1 MNAIVVTVIVLA
13 GAIAIVFLVG
23 SRARAPEKT
32 GRGASSWFS
41 AAGSRRKPPK
51 TRSPFQKAP
60 FLLRALP
67 VVLLVGAIA
76 SLAVALGQFRVSK
89 TAKAPTVVL
98 VLDASLSM
106 NRTDVK
112 PSRLAAAQTAADT
125 FVAQLPDTFR
135 VGLVTFADQPRIAVA
150 PTVDHSRVGPA
161 LREPDRGKG
170 TVIGDGLNSALDAI
184 QAEWDA
190 DGTTSTA
197 VVLLSD
203 GRDTGSTVPPPDAA
217 ARAAGMGVPVY
228 TVVLGA
234 TTGPDAADA
243 DLLSQIAETTGAT
256 SETAATA
263 TGLNSVYE
271 NLGTQL
277 STQLKISSSAQLF
290 VIIAVALAMGA
301 AVVVL
306 ILNQRRDPF

>member
-1 MNAIVVTVIVLA
+1 MNAILVTVIVLA

-23 SRARAPEKT
+23 SRARAPEKA
-32 GRGASSWFS
+32 GRGARSRPS
-41 AAGSRRKPPK
+41 AATSRRKPPV

-60 FLLRALP
+60 FVLRALP
-67 VVLLVGAIA
+67 VILLVGAIA
-76 SLAVALGQFRVSK
+76 SLGVALAQFRVSK
-89 TAKAPTVVL
+89 TTKAPTVVL

-112 PSRLAAAQTAADT
+112 PTRIAAAQTAAET
-125 FVAQLPDTFR
+125 FVAQLPETFR
-135 VGLVTFADQPRIAVA
+135 VGLVTFSNDPQVPVP
-150 PTVDHSRVGPA
+150 PTVDHSKVGTA
-161 LREPDRGKG
+161 LNDPERGAG
-170 TVIGDGLNSALDAI
+170 THIGDGLNSALDAI

-203 GRDTGSTVPPPDAA
+203 GRDTGSAVPPLDAA

-234 TTGPDAADA
+234 TTGPGHADA
-243 DLLSQIAETTGAT
+243 DLLSQIAETTGAI

-290 VIIAVALAMGA
+290 VIIAVVLAMGA

-306 ILNQRRDPF
+306 ILNQRREPY

>member
-1 MNAIVVTVIVLA
+1 MNAILVTVVVLV
-13 GAIAIVFLVG
+13 GAVAIVFLVG

-32 GRGASSWFS
+32 GRGARPRPT
-41 AAGSRRKPPK
+41 AATARRKPPA

-67 VVLLVGAIA
+67 VILLVGAIA
-76 SLAVALGQFRVSK
+76 SLGVALAQFRVSR

-98 VLDASLSM
+98 VLDSSLSM

-112 PSRLAAAQTAADT
+112 PSRLAAAQTAAET

-135 VGLVTFADQPRIAVA
+135 VGLVTFADQPRLAVG
-150 PTVDHSRVGPA
+150 PTVDHSRVGAA
-161 LREPDRGKG
+161 LQDPERGKG
-170 TVIGDGLNSALDAI
+170 TVIGDGLNSSLDAI

-203 GRDTGSTVPPPDAA
+203 GRDTGSTVPPLDAA
-217 ARAAGMGVPVY
+217 VRAAGMGVPVY

-271 NLGTQL
+271 DLGTQL

-290 VIIAVALAMGA
+290 VIIAVLLAMGA

-306 ILNQRRDPF
+306 ILNQRREPF

>member
-1 MNAIVVTVIVLA
+1 MNAILVTVIVLA
-13 GAIAIVFLVG
+13 GAVAIVFLVG
-23 SRARAPEKT
+23 SRARAPEKA
-32 GRGASSWFS
+32 GRGASS
-41 AAGSRRKPPK
+41 RRKATA
-51 TRSPFQKAP
+51 TRSPFQRAP
-60 FLLRALP
+60 FLFRALP
-67 VVLLVGAIA
+67 VILLVGAIA
-76 SLAVALGQFRVSK
+76 SLGVALAQFRVSK

-125 FVAQLPDTFR
+125 FVAQLPETFR
-135 VGLVTFADQPRIAVA
+135 VGLVTFADQPRTPVA

-161 LREPDRGKG
+161 LRDPERGKG
-170 TVIGDGLNSALDAI
+170 TVIGDGLNSSLDAI
-184 QAEWDA
+184 QDEWDA
-190 DGTTSTA
+190 DGTTSAA

-203 GRDTGSTVPPPDAA
+203 GRDTGSAVPPLDAA
-217 ARAAGMGVPVY
+217 ARAAGMEVPVY

-256 SETAATA
+256 SETAETA

-271 NLGTQL
+271 SLGTQL

-290 VIIAVALAMGA
+290 VIIAVVLAMGA

-306 ILNQRRDPF
+306 ILNQRREPF